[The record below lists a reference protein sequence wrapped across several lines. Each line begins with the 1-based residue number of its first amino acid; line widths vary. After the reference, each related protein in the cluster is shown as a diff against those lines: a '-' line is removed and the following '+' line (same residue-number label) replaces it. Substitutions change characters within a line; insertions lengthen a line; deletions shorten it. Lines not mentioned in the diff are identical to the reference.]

1 MDFTSSVPQSQER
14 NYGIFA
20 SVDGILA
27 LAHFYPLIA
36 VYEEGGWDIE
46 TPSPNGDVVYA
57 DTAFYIVQVVAP
69 PEQTVIASGV
79 TIDQTRSGE
88 AQTVTFAGGPMRDFY
103 VVSSGHYEA
112 VSRSVGDT
120 MINSYFLPGQ
130 QEAGELALQYAAGSL
145 ESFNDRYGVY
155 PFTEFDVAPT
165 ANQALGIEY
174 PGIVAINLLLYD
186 LDGRLGDI
194 PTSVFFESTV
204 AHEVGHQWF
213 YSLVGNDQLEEPWV
227 DEALTQYAT
236 WRYYL
241 DMYGQGGADGF
252 REALVSRLERLERRE
267 ERSIPIG
274 KAVDEY
280 DLPQYSAIVYGRGPL
295 FFEALAEEIGQET
308 VDEFLRDYALTYRWG
323 IAKSEDLQRLAEAH
337 CVCDLSRL
345 FDEWVYGE

>member
-36 VYEEGGWDIE
+36 VYEDGNWDIE
-46 TPSPNGDVVYA
+46 IPSPNGDVVYA
-57 DTAFYIVQVVAP
+57 DTSFYLVRVTAP
-69 PEQTVIASGV
+69 PEQTIVASGV
-79 TIDQTRSGE
+79 AIDQARSDE
-88 AQTVTFAGGPMRDFY
+88 AQTITFAGGPMRDFY
-103 VVSSGHYEA
+103 VVSSDRYEA
-112 VSRSVGDT
+112 VSQPVGDT
-120 MINSYFLPGQ
+120 VINSYFLAGQ
-130 QEAGELALQYAAGSL
+130 QEGGELALQYAVDSL
-145 ESFNDRYGVY
+145 ESLNNRYGIY
-155 PFTEFDVAPT
+155 PFTEFDLVPT

-186 LDGRLGDI
+186 LDGKLGKT
-194 PTSVFFESTV
+194 PTKVFFESTV
-204 AHEVGHQWF
+204 VHEAAHQWF

-241 DMYGQGGADGF
+241 DSYGQPGADGF
-252 REALVSRLERLERRE
+252 RQALVSRLERIDDQ
-267 ERSIPIG
+267 SIPIG
-274 KAVDEY
+274 KAVADY

-295 FFEALAEEIGQET
+295 FFEALADEMGQE
-308 VDEFLRDYALTYRWG
+308 VLDEFLHDYALTYRWD

-337 CVCDLSRL
+337 CACDLSAL
-345 FDEWVYGE
+345 FDQWVYGE